1 MDKIINVFYI
11 VDDRFNEQN
20 IKLNDEHTEWR
31 YFTYYEILN
40 NRDIMSTTK
49 DFVNMFLKTL

>member
-1 MDKIINVFYI
+1 VFYI